1 MKQTIL
7 ITFACLFAATTEM
20 QAQNTIKFGSVD
32 VNSIIWAMPEINAV
46 QKKLEAKTKEYE
58 NELQRMQKD
67 LQDKANAYDKQK
79 ATLDRKTAEEREQ
92 QLQDMYTRINEYNTQ
107 AQQNLQQMQEN
118 EVKPIHEKVLKAIET
133 VGKKN
138 GFVQIYDISA
148 NSNVVYYNPAFYT
161 DVTSLVKKEL
171 GLKEP
176 FSTTR

>member
-67 LQDKANAYDKQK
+67 LQDKANAYDKHNQYHHHK
-79 ATLDRKTAEEREQ
+79 
-92 QLQDMYTRINEYNTQ
+92 YGSRIR
-107 AQQNLQQMQEN
+107 
-118 EVKPIHEKVLKAIET
+118 P
-133 VGKKN
+133 
-138 GFVQIYDISA
+138 
-148 NSNVVYYNPAFYT
+148 
-161 DVTSLVKKEL
+161 
-171 GLKEP
+171 
-176 FSTTR
+176 